1 MKAIEIRNKYLNFF
15 KNHGHVV
22 IPSAPLIPE
31 NDPSVLFTTAGM
43 QPLVPY
49 LLGETHPSGTRLTDY
64 QKCVRTN
71 DIEEVGDNRHLTYFE
86 MLGNWSLGDYF
97 KEESVQMSYDFL
109 TQELNIPA
117 EKLSVTCFAGDE
129 DCERDNVT
137 AECWKKAGIPEER
150 IYFFG
155 KDDNWWIAGE
165 EGPCGPDTEMFY
177 DTGKPKCSEE
187 CNPSCGC
194 GKYVEIWNNVFM
206 EFFKDKDGKYTKLK
220 QHNVDTG
227 LGLER
232 MTMLL
237 QGKETPFET
246 ELFAPIMDKLVELQ
260 KVDNIASRRIVAE
273 HLRSSMMITCDGGR
287 PSNVD
292 RGYILRR
299 LIRRMIRHMNKLQIS
314 LDELSTL
321 IDINVENLKELYPAL
336 ESNKETIKTVLLEEK
351 DKFVKTLTKG
361 EKEFV
366 KEMENI
372 KADGKDILPG
382 TIVFRLYDT
391 YGFPPEV
398 TEELATENGM
408 KIDKEEFE
416 KLFKEHQEKSRAGA
430 EQKFKGGL
438 AGNGEMETKYH
449 TATHLLN
456 AALRVVLGSHV
467 HQRGSNI
474 TAERM
479 RFDFSHPAKMTDEEK
494 QKTEDLVNEWI
505 QAAIP
510 VEHVEMNKED
520 AIAQGAEAMF
530 IEKYGD
536 IVSVYKIGDKS
547 LELCGG
553 PHVSNTSELGHFK
566 IKKEG
571 EELYKYVKQGLD
583 YIKNAENKFTD
594 LINLEEGTIRI
605 GVSPT
610 LTKEFLLPYLE
621 IFHKKYPN
629 INIEIDTKLW
639 KTLIQKLRN
648 GLLDILIIH
657 LNDEKYDEDLKIIK
671 CKKKHDCLIAS
682 KKYKDIIGEE
692 ISCINK
698 ALSISVGLE
707 SL

>member
-49 LLGETHPSGTRLTDY
+49 LLGEPHPAGTRLTDY

-71 DIEEVGDNRHLTYFE
+71 DIDEVGDNRHLTYFE

-97 KEESVQMSYDFL
+97 KEESIQMSYDFL
-109 TQELNIPA
+109 TKELGIPA

-129 DCERDNVT
+129 DCARDEVT
-137 AECWKKAGIPEER
+137 ASCWKKAGIPEER
-150 IYFFG
+150 IYYFG

-165 EGPCGPDTEMFY
+165 TGPCGPDTEMFY
-177 DTGKPKCSEE
+177 DTGKPKCSPE

-206 EFFKDKDGKYTKLK
+206 EFYKDENGKYSKLK

-237 QGKETPFET
+237 EGKETPFET

-273 HLRSSMMITCDGGR
+273 HLRSSMMIICDGGR

-299 LIRRMIRHMNKLQIS
+299 LIRRMVRHMNKLQIS

-321 IDINVENLKELYPAL
+321 IDINVENLKEMYPAL
-336 ESNKETIKTVLLEEK
+336 EANKETIKNVILEEK
-351 DKFVKTLTKG
+351 DKFVKTLEKG
-361 EKEFV
+361 EKEFAKEVGQV
-366 KEMENI
+366 KEQGENI
-372 KADGKDILPG
+372 VPGKV
-382 TIVFRLYDT
+382 VFRLYDT

-408 KIDKEEFE
+408 KIDKEGFD
-416 KLFKEHQEKSRAGA
+416 KLFKEHQEKSRAGS

-438 AGNGEMETKYH
+438 ASTGEMETKYH

-456 AALRVVLGSHV
+456 AALKQVLGSHV

-505 QAAIP
+505 TEAIP
-510 VEHVEMNKED
+510 VEHLEMKKDD
-520 AIAQGAEAMF
+520 AIKMGAEAMF

-536 IVSVYKIGDKS
+536 IVSVYKIGDVS
-547 LELCGG
+547 IELCGG

-566 IKKEG
+566 IKKEESSSSG
-571 EELYKYVKQGLD
+571 IRRIKAILD
-583 YIKNAENKFTD
+583 
-594 LINLEEGTIRI
+594 
-605 GVSPT
+605 
-610 LTKEFLLPYLE
+610 
-621 IFHKKYPN
+621 
-629 INIEIDTKLW
+629 
-639 KTLIQKLRN
+639 
-648 GLLDILIIH
+648 
-657 LNDEKYDEDLKIIK
+657 
-671 CKKKHDCLIAS
+671 
-682 KKYKDIIGEE
+682 
-692 ISCINK
+692 
-698 ALSISVGLE
+698 
-707 SL
+707 

>member
-49 LLGETHPSGTRLTDY
+49 LLGEKHPEGKRLTDY
-64 QKCVRTN
+64 QKCLRTN
-71 DIEEVGDNRHLTYFE
+71 DIDEVGDNRHLTYFE

-97 KEESVQMSYDFL
+97 KEESIQMSYDFL
-109 TQELNIPA
+109 TKELGIPV

-129 DCERDNVT
+129 DCARDEVT
-137 AECWKKAGIPEER
+137 ASCWKKAGIPEER
-150 IYFFG
+150 IYYFG

-165 EGPCGPDTEMFY
+165 TGPCGPDTEMFY
-177 DTGKPKCSEE
+177 DTGKPKCSPE

-206 EFFKDKDGKYTKLK
+206 EFYKDENGKYSKLK

-237 QGKETPFET
+237 EGKETPFET
-246 ELFAPIMDKLVELQ
+246 ELFAPIMEKLVELQ

-273 HLRSSMMITCDGGR
+273 HLRSSMMIICDGGR

-299 LIRRMIRHMNKLQIS
+299 LIRRMVRHMNKLQIS

-321 IDINVENLKELYPAL
+321 IDINVENLKEMYPAL
-336 ESNKETIKTVLLEEK
+336 EANKETIKNVILEEK
-351 DKFVKTLTKG
+351 DKFVKTLEKG
-361 EKEFV
+361 EKEFAKEVGQV
-366 KEMENI
+366 KEQGENI
-372 KADGKDILPG
+372 VPGKV
-382 TIVFRLYDT
+382 VFRLYDT

-408 KIDKEEFE
+408 KIDKEGFD
-416 KLFKEHQEKSRAGA
+416 KLFKEHQEKSRAGS

-438 AGNGEMETKYH
+438 ASTGEMETKYH

-456 AALRVVLGSHV
+456 AALKQVLGSHV

-505 QAAIP
+505 TEAIP
-510 VEHVEMNKED
+510 VEHLEMKKDD
-520 AIAQGAEAMF
+520 AIKMGAEAMF

-536 IVSVYKIGDKS
+536 IVSVYKIGDVS
-547 LELCGG
+547 IELCGG

-566 IKKEG
+566 IKKEESSSSG
-571 EELYKYVKQGLD
+571 IRRIKAILD
-583 YIKNAENKFTD
+583 
-594 LINLEEGTIRI
+594 
-605 GVSPT
+605 
-610 LTKEFLLPYLE
+610 
-621 IFHKKYPN
+621 
-629 INIEIDTKLW
+629 
-639 KTLIQKLRN
+639 
-648 GLLDILIIH
+648 
-657 LNDEKYDEDLKIIK
+657 
-671 CKKKHDCLIAS
+671 
-682 KKYKDIIGEE
+682 
-692 ISCINK
+692 
-698 ALSISVGLE
+698 
-707 SL
+707 

>member
-22 IPSAPLIPE
+22 IPSAPVIPE

-49 LLGETHPSGTRLTDY
+49 LLGEPHPAGTRLTDY

-71 DIEEVGDNRHLTYFE
+71 DIDEVGDNRHLTYFE

-97 KEESVQMSYDFL
+97 KEESIQMSYDFL
-109 TQELNIPA
+109 TKELGIPA

-129 DCERDNVT
+129 DCARDEVT
-137 AECWKKAGIPEER
+137 ASCWKKAGIPEER
-150 IYFFG
+150 IYYFG

-165 EGPCGPDTEMFY
+165 TGPCGPDTEMFY
-177 DTGKPKCSEE
+177 DTGKPKCSPE

-206 EFFKDKDGKYTKLK
+206 EFYKDENGKYSKLK

-237 QGKETPFET
+237 EGKETPFET
-246 ELFAPIMDKLVELQ
+246 ELFAPIMEKLVELQ

-273 HLRSSMMITCDGGR
+273 HLRSSMMIICDGGR

-299 LIRRMIRHMNKLQIS
+299 LIRRMVRHMNKLQIS

-321 IDINVENLKELYPAL
+321 IDINVENLKEMYPAL
-336 ESNKETIKTVLLEEK
+336 EANKETIKNVILEEK
-351 DKFVKTLTKG
+351 DKFVKTLEKG
-361 EKEFV
+361 EKEFAKEVGQV
-366 KEMENI
+366 KEQGENI
-372 KADGKDILPG
+372 VPGKV
-382 TIVFRLYDT
+382 VFRLYDT

-408 KIDKEEFE
+408 KIDKEGFD
-416 KLFKEHQEKSRAGA
+416 KLFKEHQEKSRAGS

-438 AGNGEMETKYH
+438 ASTGEMETKYH

-456 AALRVVLGSHV
+456 AALKQVLGSHV

-505 QAAIP
+505 TEAIP
-510 VEHVEMNKED
+510 VEHLEMKKDD
-520 AIAQGAEAMF
+520 AIKMGAEAMF

-536 IVSVYKIGDKS
+536 IVSVYKIGDVS
-547 LELCGG
+547 IELCGG

-566 IKKEG
+566 IKKEESSSSG
-571 EELYKYVKQGLD
+571 IRRIKAILD
-583 YIKNAENKFTD
+583 
-594 LINLEEGTIRI
+594 
-605 GVSPT
+605 
-610 LTKEFLLPYLE
+610 
-621 IFHKKYPN
+621 
-629 INIEIDTKLW
+629 
-639 KTLIQKLRN
+639 
-648 GLLDILIIH
+648 
-657 LNDEKYDEDLKIIK
+657 
-671 CKKKHDCLIAS
+671 
-682 KKYKDIIGEE
+682 
-692 ISCINK
+692 
-698 ALSISVGLE
+698 
-707 SL
+707 

>member
-15 KNHGHVV
+15 KSHGHAV

-49 LLGETHPSGTRLTDY
+49 LLGEPHPAGTRLTDY

-71 DIEEVGDNRHLTYFE
+71 DIDEVGDNRHLTYFE

-97 KEESVQMSYDFL
+97 KEESIQMSYDFL
-109 TQELNIPA
+109 TKELRIPA
-117 EKLSVTCFAGDE
+117 EKLSVTCFAGDK
-129 DCERDNVT
+129 DCARDEVT
-137 AECWKKAGIPEER
+137 ASCWKKAGIPEER
-150 IYFFG
+150 IYYFG

-165 EGPCGPDTEMFY
+165 TGPCGPDTEMFY
-177 DTGKPKCSEE
+177 DTGKPKCSPE

-206 EFFKDKDGKYTKLK
+206 EFYKDENGKYSKLK

-237 QGKETPFET
+237 EGKETPFET

-273 HLRSSMMITCDGGR
+273 HLRSSMMIICDGGR

-299 LIRRMIRHMNKLQIS
+299 LIRRMVRHMNKLQIS

-321 IDINVENLKELYPAL
+321 IDINVENLKEMYPAL
-336 ESNKETIKTVLLEEK
+336 ETNRDTIKTVILEEK
-351 DKFVKTLTKG
+351 DKFVKTLEKG
-361 EKEFV
+361 EKEFAKEIETV
-366 KEMENI
+366 KEQGQNI
-372 KADGKDILPG
+372 VPGKM
-382 TIVFRLYDT
+382 VFRLYDT

-416 KLFKEHQEKSRAGA
+416 KLFKEHQEKSRAGS

-438 AGNGEMETKYH
+438 ASTGEMETKYH

-456 AALRVVLGSHV
+456 AALKQVLGAHV

-505 QAAIP
+505 SQAIP
-510 VEHVEMNKED
+510 VEHLEMKKED
-520 AIAQGAEAMF
+520 AIKMGAEAMF

-536 IVSVYKIGDKS
+536 IVSVYKIGDVS

-566 IKKEG
+566 IKKEESSSSG
-571 EELYKYVKQGLD
+571 VRR
-583 YIKNAENKFTD
+583 IKA
-594 LINLEEGTIRI
+594 
-605 GVSPT
+605 
-610 LTKEFLLPYLE
+610 
-621 IFHKKYPN
+621 
-629 INIEIDTKLW
+629 
-639 KTLIQKLRN
+639 
-648 GLLDILIIH
+648 IL
-657 LNDEKYDEDLKIIK
+657 
-671 CKKKHDCLIAS
+671 C
-682 KKYKDIIGEE
+682 
-692 ISCINK
+692 
-698 ALSISVGLE
+698 
-707 SL
+707 